1 MRSLSL
7 RTLKNAALLPLG
19 LALGLSACG
28 PEAQS
33 TSASSLCF
41 TDPSDGRTQ
50 VCVSKPWDVAPESI
64 VVVEG
69 GQTGVVIRDVI
80 IRDSGSEPDGKPWD
94 VAPALVIR
102 DAPPQDPQDPQ
113 EDAPWDVA
121 PEGGEVLPTLVI
133 RDAPPQDP
141 REDAPWD
148 VQPAVVIR
156 DSPAASVVIRDL
168 APSFE
173 CLQSLEGPTLCRR
186 R

>member
-1 MRSLSL
+1 MRTLSL
-7 RTLKNAALLPLG
+7 RSLKNAALLPLG

-33 TSASSLCF
+33 GGSSSLCF
-41 TDPSDGRTQ
+41 TEPSDGRSK
-50 VCVSKPWDVAPESI
+50 VCVSKPWDVAPESLVI
-64 VVVEG
+64 IEG
-69 GQTGVVIRDVI
+69 GQADVVIRDVI

-113 EDAPWDVA
+113 DDAPWDVA
-121 PEGGEVLPTLVI
+121 PEGGEVM
-133 RDAPPQDP
+133 
-141 REDAPWD
+141 
-148 VQPAVVIR
+148 PAVVIR
-156 DSPAASVVIRDL
+156 DSPAASVVIRNL
-168 APSFE
+168 ASSFE

>member
-1 MRSLSL
+1 MRSLSF

-33 TSASSLCF
+33 PSASSLCF
-41 TDPSDGRTQ
+41 TEPSDGRSK

-64 VVVEG
+64 IVVEG
-69 GQTGVVIRDVI
+69 DPSGVVIRDVI

-102 DAPPQDPQDPQ
+102 DAPPQDP
-113 EDAPWDVA
+113 
-121 PEGGEVLPTLVI
+121 
-133 RDAPPQDP
+133 

-148 VQPAVVIR
+148 VQPALVIR

-168 APSFE
+168 ASSFE

>member
-1 MRSLSL
+1 MRSLSF

-33 TSASSLCF
+33 GSTSSLCF
-41 TDPSDGRTQ
+41 TEPSDGRSK

-64 VVVEG
+64 IVVEG
-69 GQTGVVIRDVI
+69 DPSGVVIRDVI

-102 DAPPQDPQDPQ
+102 DAPPQ
-113 EDAPWDVA
+113 E
-121 PEGGEVLPTLVI
+121 
-133 RDAPPQDP
+133 PQDP

-148 VQPAVVIR
+148 VQPALVIR

-168 APSFE
+168 ASSFE

>member
-33 TSASSLCF
+33 GSAASQCF
-41 TDPSDGRTQ
+41 TEPSDGRSK
-50 VCVSKPWDVAPESI
+50 VCVSSPWDVAPESL
-64 VVVEG
+64 VVIEG
-69 GQTGVVIRDVI
+69 DTSDVVIRDVV
-80 IRDSGSEPDGKPWD
+80 IRDRGLEPDGKPWD

-121 PEGGEVLPTLVI
+121 PEGGEVMPALVI
-133 RDAPPQDP
+133 RDS
-141 REDAPWD
+141 
-148 VQPAVVIR
+148 AV
-156 DSPAASVVIRDL
+156 SSVVIRDL

-173 CLQSLEGPTLCRR
+173 CLQSPEGVTLCSRR
-186 R
+186 